1 MPKTIAESLFP
12 TWLTGRL
19 PFKSKTAGSLNNP
32 QSRKVVAGKPV
43 AASTP
48 KPASKKQI
56 MANFAVQ
63 LHSALE
69 DRAKELSYLHQH
81 APFPVDLQQA
91 TVNLFTIVIN
101 KTDCIKKYKSTT
113 INSVR
118 SEAFDLLD
126 KLGGLE
132 KTIEKTVPA
141 NAHGLMVCAVIVDL
155 GDDVRHYVRQIDFT
169 YNIVKVHQNA
179 SGRAVP
185 LISNRPTNIEAKN
198 QYAAL
203 IQAHQTKSQTAGF
216 PKPAWIKR
224 QMQLVGLPVSER
236 TLRGWKTQIQ
246 NVTFDLFIQNKTGNK

>member
-1 MPKTIAESLFP
+1 MTAIPRQNWISGLLPTQPKTVV
-12 TWLTGRL
+12 G
-19 PFKSKTAGSLNNP
+19 LNNP

-43 AASTP
+43 TASTP

-69 DRAKELSYLHQH
+69 DRAKELSYLHRH
-81 APFPVDLQQA
+81 APFPVGLQQA

-101 KTDCIKKYKSTT
+101 KTDWIKKYKSTT
-113 INSVR
+113 INSVK

-132 KTIEKTVPA
+132 KIIEKTVPA
-141 NAHGLMVCAVIVDL
+141 NERGLMVCAVIVDL
-155 GDDVRHYVRQIDFT
+155 GDDVRHYARNINII
-169 YNIVKVHQNA
+169 YNIINVQNA
-179 SGRAVP
+179 SGLAVP